1 MKSPLVLSFL
11 FTAFVYSAQ
20 AQVNP
25 VLVSDVVKDGTNI
38 ATNHTKTIQGQ
49 VANYSFTVLAD
60 YGTHSLLAKKTKSAL
75 FTTSSSGLVDNVIIE
90 WVHSSGLNQEIIFY
104 GKDNSYTTRNDLYDD
119 NRGVEI
125 GRILRTSRATPTDYA
140 DKVEFSKP
148 YFRYFGMA
156 VETDDVNLTK
166 ITVTWKLAYSRENVT
181 PDKLGTICLPY
192 NVEKEQLEGV
202 TLYDVV
208 GKTSTNEKEAIVC
221 EEVDHIEAGKPY
233 LFTSTSDAL
242 FLLYSNES
250 SYTTE
255 QKGTNGFY
263 GNFTATTA
271 GALRGGGTDDIYVVS
286 GNAIKK
292 AGDAVNIGANRAY
305 IRRSELPV
313 LTLEPASQRRYVL
326 TEDGFAPYGDNCLTS
341 GSLLQDSSFA
351 PSSSVYDV
359 HGRRVSA
366 THRGIVVQEGRVVLH

>member
-1 MKSPLVLSFL
+1 MKYKFILTTLLSGY
-11 FTAFVYSAQ
+11 AFVAMAQ
-20 AQVNP
+20 ANP
-25 VLVSDVVKDGTNI
+25 VLVSDEITAGKFGKNLVFDSPITLAQYKYYGYGLDNVLIPFDHDNSALYVTKSQGVLHKLEIVYNYGMR
-38 ATNHTKTIQGQ
+38 ATN
-49 VANYSFTVLAD
+49 V
-60 YGTHSLLAKKTKSAL
+60 
-75 FTTSSSGLVDNVIIE
+75 
-90 WVHSSGLNQEIIFY
+90 Y
-104 GKDNSYTTRNDLYDD
+104 GKNTPYEKAVNLYNSQDQGTPIAFSQETSPVSIDNFD
-119 NRGVEI
+119 E
-125 GRILRTSRATPTDYA
+125 
-140 DKVEFSKP
+140 P
-148 YFRYFGMA
+148 YRYFGIA
-156 VETDDVNLTK
+156 KGGDFLLQLIRVN
-166 ITVTWKLAYSRENVT
+166 VTWKLAYSRENVT
-181 PDKLGTICLPY
+181 PNNLGTICLPY
-192 NVEKEQLEGV
+192 DVEKEQLEGM

-271 GALRGGGTDDIYVVS
+271 GALRGDGEDDIYVVS
-286 GNAIKK
+286 SNAIKK
-292 AGDAVNIGANRAY
+292 AGEDVNIGANRAY

-313 LTLEPASQRRYVL
+313 LTSEPASQSQRRYVL
-326 TEDGFAPYGDNCLTS
+326 TEDGFAPYDDNCLTS
-341 GSLLQDSSFA
+341 GSLLRYSFSA
-351 PSSSVYDV
+351 PSSHAYDV

>member
-1 MKSPLVLSFL
+1 MKNPLVLSVL
-11 FTAFVYSAQ
+11 FATFSHIAHAQ
-20 AQVNP
+20 ENP
-25 VLVSDVVKDGTNI
+25 VLVSDVLTGSSFVNKQHTSSIAQYVCGNATTIEDAYISLTQPQCAIYVKKSSGVLSSIAVEVLQSSGYSGEINIFGKNHAYTGYKNFYEELQGSLIGNIKFSQSNNLQSITNI
-38 ATNHTKTIQGQ
+38 PQ
-49 VANYSFTVLAD
+49 D
-60 YGTHSLLAKKTKSAL
+60 Y
-75 FTTSSSGLVDNVIIE
+75 
-90 WVHSSGLNQEIIFY
+90 
-104 GKDNSYTTRNDLYDD
+104 
-119 NRGVEI
+119 
-125 GRILRTSRATPTDYA
+125 
-140 DKVEFSKP
+140 
-148 YFRYFGMA
+148 RYWGIA
-156 VETDDVNLTK
+156 HVNGDSNISK

-181 PDKLGTICLPY
+181 PNNLGTICLPY
-192 NVEKEQLEGV
+192 DVEKEQLEGM

-208 GKTSTNEKEAIVC
+208 GKTTNNDKEAVVC

-233 LFTSTSDAL
+233 LFTYTSDAL

-250 SYTTE
+250 SYTTK

-271 GALRGGGTDDIYVVS
+271 GALRGDGEDDIYVVS

-292 AGDAVNIGANRAY
+292 AGEAVNIGANRAY
-305 IRRSELPV
+305 IRRSDLPV
-313 LTLEPASQRRYVL
+313 LTSEPASQSQRRYVL

-341 GSLLQDSSFA
+341 GSLLQDSSSA

>member
-25 VLVSDVVKDGTNI
+25 VLVSDVVTGGLFTNNKYTSNI
-38 ATNHTKTIQGQ
+38 AQYACGGVTAIENAYI
-49 VANYSFTVLAD
+49 
-60 YGTHSLLAKKTKSAL
+60 SLTWDKSAIYVRE
-75 FTTSSSGLVDNVIIE
+75 SSGVLYGLGVEVFTGSGYSGTVNV
-90 WVHSSGLNQEIIFY
+90 Y
-104 GKDNSYTTRNDLYDD
+104 GKNTSYNGYLDFYEDRKGFL
-119 NRGVEI
+119 I
-125 GRILRTSRATPTDYA
+125 GNL
-140 DKVEFSKP
+140 KFSKTDNLQSITSIP
-148 YFRYFGMA
+148 QDYRYWGIA
-156 VETDDVNLTK
+156 HEQNDSNISK

-181 PDKLGTICLPY
+181 PNNLGTICLPY
-192 NVEKEQLEGV
+192 DVEKEQLEGM

-208 GKTSTNEKEAIVC
+208 GKTTINDHEAVVC

-292 AGDAVNIGANRAY
+292 AGDVVNIGANRAY

-326 TEDGFAPYGDNCLTS
+326 TEDGFSPYGDNCLTS

>member
-1 MKSPLVLSFL
+1 MGRYMKYKFILTTLLSGY
-11 FTAFVYSAQ
+11 AFVAMAQ
-20 AQVNP
+20 ANP
-25 VLVSDVVKDGTNI
+25 VLVSDEITAGKFKNMQLLSTFAQYACGGILLQDEYIPMTKDCAIYVK
-38 ATNHTKTIQGQ
+38 
-49 VANYSFTVLAD
+49 
-60 YGTHSLLAKKTKSAL
+60 
-75 FTTSSSGLVDNVIIE
+75 SSSGVALHSISVEVLK
-90 WVHSSGLNQEIIFY
+90 SSGYNGEISIY
-104 GKDNSYTTRNDLYDD
+104 GKNNAYSGFKDFYNGFEGSL
-119 NRGVEI
+119 I
-125 GRILRTSRATPTDYA
+125 GKI
-140 DKVEFSKP
+140 KFSKTDNLQSITSIP
-148 YFRYFGMA
+148 QDYRYWGIA
-156 VETDDVNLTK
+156 HIQNDSNISK

-181 PDKLGTICLPY
+181 PNNLGTICLPY

-202 TLYDVV
+202 TLYDIV

-271 GALRGGGTDDIYVVS
+271 GALRGGETDDIYVVS

-313 LTLEPASQRRYVL
+313 LTSEPASQSQRRYVL